1 MFDINYAG
9 PYLFKC
15 RHAHKSTIVK
25 SYVCV
30 VVSLTVKAVHLK
42 MVSKLTT
49 DAFIDCLWRFI
60 SRCSILSLFRVTF
73 IGAAREIKSYT
84 RFYAVAILKLP
95 FLIFSPPTLST
106 RSSSRNSHLH
116 NFGGLWE
123 AAVKLTKKHLKRIV
137 GNVKLTFEELSTVLT
152 QIEACLCNKNWTQ
165 DIWYGFYVLI
175 MYEHSKRRGT
185 FALVSPMIVHHHI

>member
-9 PYLFKC
+9 PFLFKC
-15 RHAHKSTIVK
+15 RHARKFTIVK

-42 MVSKLTT
+42 MVSELTT
-49 DAFIDCLWRFI
+49 DAFINCLWRFI
-60 SRCSILSLFRVTF
+60 SRCSIPSLFRVTF

-84 RFYAVAILKLP
+84 SFYAVAILKLP
-95 FLIFSPPTLST
+95 FLIFFPPTMST
-106 RSSSRNSHLH
+106 GSSSRNSHLR

-123 AAVKLTKKHLKRIV
+123 AAVKLTKKHLKCIV

-185 FALVSPMIVHHHI
+185 